1 MCMCTWF
8 WHFIRSACVCMC
20 VLWVLTVQCASFFQ
34 MFLMTDS
41 HMHTLAPTHAHSDES
56 ILIHFDSCKKDNSP
70 RASNWLNSSACVWFR
85 FVLVVR
91 QRIVENPLKFYNF
104 SHWFCWIYCHRL
116 FLFCLHGVVNIYAHK
131 RPSQNMI
138 SICLFVFISYV
149 RTTYQ
154 QIQIK
159 ENKTK

>member
-85 FVLVVR
+85 FVSVVR
-91 QRIVENPLKFYNF
+91 QRIVENSWSFIIFLTDSVGFIAIVCFYF
-104 SHWFCWIYCHRL
+104 AYMELSTYTHTRDP
-116 FLFCLHGVVNIYAHK
+116 HK
-131 RPSQNMI
+131 IWYQFV
-138 SICLFVFISYV
+138 CLFSFHMCERRI
-149 RTTYQ
+149 
-154 QIQIK
+154 
-159 ENKTK
+159 NKYR